1 MRNIAKKEILDTFII
16 LLRLRLHKQRERARV
31 KETGKLRATVRA
43 ANQRSQKRS
52 IPFQL
57 FVDGKNGGMTDKGER
72 QDWHGVHRL
81 KETHR
86 CVHTALFTPHGLPSA
101 VPGGC
106 ASGIETK
113 VCRASRLRN

>member
-57 FVDGKNGGMTDKGER
+57 FVDGKNGGMADKGER

-86 CVHTALFTPHGLPSA
+86 CVHTAVFTPHGLPSA

-106 ASGIETK
+106 ASGI
-113 VCRASRLRN
+113 